1 MIMADILHSD
11 SQSQHWSWK
20 TSSETSTVQ
29 QVGAQHPKQPQKSP
43 VPSLRLPQ
51 TLLMHVLLPP
61 VQGNPCAD
69 VSSLGD
75 VPGTS
80 LSKQRP
86 VSADPYCN
94 FFPFSVRHELLG
106 GGLGWASHPSLLHRG
121 TINCIPMPLP
131 RSGWARLQKPLRR
144 RCDDSW
150 VPCSHT
156 SLLSHLE
163 SFASPELSCHILF
176 PFHLLWINKP

>member
-94 FFPFSVRHELLG
+94 FFPFSVIYELLG
-106 GGLGWASHPSLLHRG
+106 GSRVGIASLPPSQRHSQLHPNAIATQWLGSPSE
-121 TINCIPMPLP
+121 
-131 RSGWARLQKPLRR
+131 A
-144 RCDDSW
+144 
-150 VPCSHT
+150 
-156 SLLSHLE
+156 
-163 SFASPELSCHILF
+163 PEEEM
-176 PFHLLWINKP
+176 

>member
-69 VSSLGD
+69 VSSLSD

-106 GGLGWASHPSLLHRG
+106 GVSGGHRIPPSFTEAQSIASQCHCHAAAGLAF
-121 TINCIPMPLP
+121 
-131 RSGWARLQKPLRR
+131 RSP
-144 RCDDSW
+144 
-150 VPCSHT
+150 
-156 SLLSHLE
+156 
-163 SFASPELSCHILF
+163 
-176 PFHLLWINKP
+176 